1 MNIDQALVDAVL
13 EDWESAPVSPRQR
26 AALRLLE
33 TMTVHPQDID
43 AAFVTSLKDA
53 GLSTEDIE
61 EAASTGFQ
69 FNLINRLADA
79 FDFDIPSEEGQ
90 RKQAVMLQV
99 MGRLGGAPPSPSWS
113 AGEDGLLR
121 PVELTLAREHLLS
134 TDGELEPALRQAIE
148 AHAARAWGGQRSE
161 AVGGIPEAI
170 TEYVNRL
177 ALYAYR
183 LTDELFDGLK
193 TSGYSEAQ
201 IFEITLAGALGASFV
216 AIERL
221 FEALHGETCRA
232 A

>member
-1 MNIDQALVDAVL
+1 MDAVL
-13 EDWESAPVSPRQR
+13 EDWQAAPVSPRQR

-43 AAFVTSLKDA
+43 TAFVASLKDA
-53 GLSTEDIE
+53 GLSTQDIE
-61 EAASTGFQ
+61 EAANVGFH

-79 FDFDIPSEEGQ
+79 FDFDLPTGEQ
-90 RKQAVMLQV
+90 KRKQVALLQA
-99 MGRLGGAPPSPSWS
+99 MGRMGGSHPSPSWS

-121 PVELTLAREHLLS
+121 PVELTLTRERLLS
-134 TDGELEPALRQAIE
+134 ADGELEPALRQAIE
-148 AHAARAWGGQRSE
+148 AHAARAWDGQRSE
-161 AVGGIPEAI
+161 AIGAIPEAI

-183 LTDELFDGLK
+183 LTDELFEGLR
-193 TSGYSEAQ
+193 TSGYSDGQ
-201 IFEITLAGALGASFV
+201 IFEITLTGAFGASLV

-221 FEALHGETCRA
+221 FQALHGEARQA